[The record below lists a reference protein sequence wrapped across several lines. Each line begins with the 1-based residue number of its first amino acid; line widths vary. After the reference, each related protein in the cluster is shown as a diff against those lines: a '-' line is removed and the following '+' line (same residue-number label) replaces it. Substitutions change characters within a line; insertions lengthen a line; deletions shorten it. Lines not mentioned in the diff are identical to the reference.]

1 MTMSP
6 EERDRLAK
14 LEQVVADMK
23 DDLAEIKKSTARL
36 ESYAHRGQGALGV
49 FLKLGGLVAVLVA
62 AAWALFERFHK

>member
-1 MTMSP
+1 MSP

-36 ESYAHRGQGALGV
+36 ESYAHMGQGALGV

-62 AAWALFERFHK
+62 AGWALFERFHK

>member
-1 MTMSP
+1 MTP
-6 EERDRLAK
+6 DERDRLAK

-36 ESYAHRGQGALGV
+36 EAYADMGQGALGV

-62 AAWALFERFHK
+62 AGWALFERFHK